1 MLSLFPEAALAVPS
15 SQVVQIAIY
24 IVILL
29 VAWIVLR
36 TVLRLAMRVFTLG
49 CGAILILGFILL
61 ALKYMGKL

>member
-1 MLSLFPEAALAVPS
+1 MMALIPATALAVPS

-24 IVILL
+24 IVIIL

-36 TVLRLAMRVFTLG
+36 TILRLAMRVFTLG

-61 ALKYMGKL
+61 ALKYMGKF